1 MNVNELQI
9 LGFGNSGINILN
21 KIKSIYPNSFCIAL
35 IADKENLKSST
46 ADKTILLNNEGSCCG
61 GDFRL
66 GMKYVQEKQQ
76 EILNSID
83 LSKTTVLVSALGGG
97 CSSGSFLECF
107 QLFSKCD
114 IKFHTIISTPFSFEG
129 DRRLELSIS
138 VISKLL
144 KFKNSQNIHL
154 LGTVEIQKRITL
166 RNLFE
171 LADEKFIEQLERI

>member
-35 IADKENLKSST
+35 IADKESLKSSN
-46 ADKTILLNNEGSCCG
+46 ADKTILLNNEGLGCF

-66 GMKYVQEKQQ
+66 GMRYVQEKQQ

-83 LSKTTVLVSALGGG
+83 ISKTTVLVSALGGG
-97 CSSGSFLECF
+97 CSSGCFLECF
-107 QLFSKCD
+107 QLFSKSD
-114 IKFHTIISTPFSFEG
+114 IKFHSIISIPFSFEG

-144 KFKNSQNIHL
+144 KFKNRQNIHL
-154 LGTVEIQKRITL
+154 LGTVEIQKPITL

>member
-9 LGFGNSGINILN
+9 IGFGHSGVNILN
-21 KIKSIYPNSFCIAL
+21 KIKSIYPKACCIVL
-35 IADKENLKSST
+35 TADKENLKSSN
-46 ADKTILLNNEGSCCG
+46 ANKTILLNNEGLGCG

-66 GMKYVQEKQQ
+66 GMRYFQEKQQ

-97 CSSGSFLECF
+97 CSSGCFLECF
-107 QLFSKCD
+107 QLFSKSD
-114 IKFHTIISTPFSFEG
+114 IKFHSIISTPFSFEG
-129 DRRLELSIS
+129 DRRLGLSIS

-144 KFKNSQNIHL
+144 KFKNRQNIHL
-154 LGTVEIQKRITL
+154 LETVEIQERITL

-171 LADEKFIEQLERI
+171 LADEKFLEQLERI